1 MGYDFMSSFEKAWRL
16 VKDMATATRTAD
28 LWSMNDET
36 LYFKVRDIITKEV
49 KFYYDS
55 DETEEEVKENIIEEL
70 AARLPEMMANMPG
83 FMDDLLSPVNID
95 DEMGDSIS
103 DVDWREVAENYSED
117 IDGIMDDFYFD
128 RHGQAFTE

>member
-1 MGYDFMSSFEKAWRL
+1 MSSFEKAWRL

-36 LYFKVRDIITKEV
+36 LYFAVRDIITREV

-55 DETEEEVKENIIEEL
+55 DETEEEVKEKIIEEL
-70 AARLPEMMANMPG
+70 AARLPQMMARMPG

-95 DEMGDSIS
+95 DEIGDSI
-103 DVDWREVAENYSED
+103 A
-117 IDGIMDDFYFD
+117 
-128 RHGQAFTE
+128 

>member
-1 MGYDFMSSFEKAWRL
+1 M
-16 VKDMATATRTAD
+16 
-28 LWSMNDET
+28 
-36 LYFKVRDIITKEV
+36 
-49 KFYYDS
+49 
-55 DETEEEVKENIIEEL
+55 KENIIEEL
-70 AARLPEMMANMPG
+70 AARLPQMMARMPG

-117 IDGIMDDFYFD
+117 IDGIIDDFYFD